1 MIMSNSIMILTT
13 ALTTRIAIIVSLAIA
28 MSSVVLPVL
37 FRSEQQ
43 QAVAQQQGN
52 NITTNA
58 TTPITTTQPIMPVSS
73 NKTFYVFSAE
83 VEGLDE
89 ATARIP
95 GDIYTPPVIVVNGG
109 DSVTVNFYNTEQETE
124 ERHSFTID
132 AQPYSVDIDIA
143 GGESG
148 NATFIAA
155 DQEGIFPY
163 YCKYHLPTMVGQLVV
178 LSPTTQPEQ
187 QQQQEE
193 GQRGATALIEEE
205 QLLTTEEEEEEGGGE
220 EQQPLTVTTDRES
233 YSTGDTIIITGTVAE
248 RQPGARA
255 SITVMDPSN
264 EIVWRES
271 VMVTT
276 NNTYQLEIEAGEPQY
291 PTSQH
296 AIDTSGTY
304 IVTASYTAERAETP
318 FEFTSEGG

>member
-1 MIMSNSIMILTT
+1 MIMSKSIMILTT

-37 FRSEQQ
+37 FPSEQQ
-43 QAVAQQQGN
+43 QEAVAQQQGN

-148 NATFIAA
+148 NATFTAA

-205 QLLTTEEEEEEGGGE
+205 QLLTTEEEEGVGE

-255 SITVMDPSN
+255 SITVIDPRN

-304 IVTASYTAERAETP
+304 LVTASYRAERAETT
-318 FEFTSEGG
+318 FEFTSEEGG